1 MDQIV
6 MGRPQRY
13 AIIVDPLSTA
23 QAYAGAFSEAGMTP
37 VAVLSAAS
45 PVEVYVPTWHPE
57 NFAHVH
63 YFDGDVSALAATLR
77 EYEPECIV
85 PGAET
90 GVELYEQLAELV
102 LPGSGNVPGLAAARR
117 DKWAMARAVADAGIP
132 HLRQLC
138 SADLDEIEKWLH
150 DTGLSGCKSVVK
162 PPKSAGGDDV
172 HVVAPGTDWRP
183 LAESLL
189 GRVNKAGLV
198 NEAVLVQEFAEGSE
212 FLVDTYSVDG
222 RHGLVDV
229 CRYLKI
235 TRGDQIGI
243 YDRVDF
249 LAPDHPDVATIWP
262 YTQRV
267 LDAVGIRNGC
277 GHTEIMLTP
286 DGPRLIELA
295 ERPAGGGHQMISEIA
310 TGDNHILR
318 TVAHRACGEFKD
330 GYRLITHLRG
340 VLINAPHAGIWRNAE
355 IFDNVDELPTF
366 SSKYFPK
373 GTGDWVQRSDD
384 LFSMLAWVVLVSD
397 DEAAIEKD
405 YDPALR
411 RPVQHARL
419 GGAGQ

>member
-1 MDQIV
+1 MESYI
-6 MGRPQRY
+6 GPERY
-13 AIIVDPLSTA
+13 AVIVDPLSTA
-23 QAYAGAFSEAGMTP
+23 QAYAGAFRDAGMIP
-37 VAVLSAAS
+37 VAVLSADR
-45 PVEVYVPTWHPE
+45 PVDVYVPTWHPE

-63 YFDGDVSALAATLR
+63 YFGGDTDALAAALR
-77 EYEPECIV
+77 EYRPECVV

-90 GVELYEQLAELV
+90 GVELYEQLVEKV
-102 LPGSGNVPGLAAARR
+102 LPGSGNVPALAAARR
-117 DKWAMARAVADAGIP
+117 DKWAMAQAVAAAGIP
-132 HLRQLC
+132 HLRTIS
-138 SADLDEIEKWLH
+138 SADLDEIETWLH
-150 DTGLSGCKSVVK
+150 DNGLAGVKLVVK
-162 PPKSAGGDDV
+162 PTKSAGGDDV

-183 LAESLL
+183 LALGVL
-189 GRVNKAGLV
+189 GRTNKAGLV

-212 FLVDTYSVDG
+212 YLVDSYSVDG

-249 LAPDHPDVATIWP
+249 LSPDHPDVSAVWS

-286 DGPRLIELA
+286 GGPRLIELA

-318 TVAHRACGEFKD
+318 TVAHRARGEFKD

-340 VLINAPHAGIWRNAE
+340 VLVNAPHAGIWRNAE
-355 IFDNVDELPTF
+355 IFDHVDELPTF
-366 SSKYFPK
+366 SSKYFPR

-397 DEAAIEKD
+397 DEAAIERD
-405 YDPALR
+405 YEHLKELEAKLDIEPMDQ
-411 RPVQHARL
+411 PT
-419 GGAGQ
+419 